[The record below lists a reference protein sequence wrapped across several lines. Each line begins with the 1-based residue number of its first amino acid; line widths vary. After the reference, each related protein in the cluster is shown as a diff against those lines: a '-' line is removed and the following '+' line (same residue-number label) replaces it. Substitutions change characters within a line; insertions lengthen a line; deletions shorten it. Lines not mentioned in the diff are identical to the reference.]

1 MSVVTPWR
9 DVSRSDKEFTILEWS
24 FTLKKMKQFLLT
36 TPLLFISLL
45 FTSCN
50 KPSEVV
56 GFTPSI
62 IPKPNQMEM
71 RKGSFTF
78 NKNTTVFAEDEF
90 KIASGFLRNFL
101 QKGAGLGIEKSSK
114 NKASI
119 IFEKDSSQVSEGY
132 SLAVSEYDII
142 VKAADASGAFY
153 AVQTLRQL
161 LPVDLERINSTPYRE
176 IIIPQVLITDAP
188 KFEYRGMHLD
198 VGRHFF
204 NKEFIKEYIANLS
217 MLKMNYFHW
226 HLTEDQGWRIE
237 IKQYPKL
244 TSHAAYREETL
255 IGHYN
260 DLPQRFDGR
269 RYGGYYTQEDIKEI
283 VTFAAEHN
291 VTIIPEIEMPGHAQA
306 AISAYPEL
314 GCTGEEVPV
323 ATKWGIFENI
333 YCPNE
338 ETFTF
343 LKNVLTEVMELFP
356 GEYIHI
362 GGDEAPKKQWKNC
375 RHCQKLI
382 KDLDLKDED
391 GLQSYFI
398 KKMEKFINS
407 KGKKIIGWDEILEGG
422 LAPNATVMSWRGTQ
436 GAVEAA
442 KEGHDVILTPGSHA
456 YFDHYQANYS
466 DEPLA
471 IGGFL
476 PLKKVFGFNPV
487 PEELTTEE
495 ATYVLGAQGNV
506 WTEYMTTT
514 DQVEYMVFPRMIA
527 MSEVVWSGASND
539 METDYPEFLSRL
551 ESFMKRMDA
560 LSINYAN
567 HLYDVSGSVIK
578 HNDSVFYELKTP
590 TEGKEIRYSINK
602 SAEQKYSQ
610 PILIF
615 EDTQLDAQLYDEM
628 EKIGRPYSETIRF
641 HKAINGKV
649 TLNVKPHHSYNS
661 GGAAALING
670 ISGSDTRYGDKEWL
684 GFWGD
689 DVEITID
696 LKEETKLNSISL
708 RFYNANGQWIYAPK
722 EISFSCVLPNGNNVS
737 DRIEIKTD
745 EGTKLVTAK
754 FDLSLY
760 PNLISKNLIL
770 KIPNYGTIPT
780 GHQGAGNKAWTFID
794 EIIIE

>member
-1 MSVVTPWR
+1 
-9 DVSRSDKEFTILEWS
+9 
-24 FTLKKMKQFLLT
+24 MKPSLIAI
-36 TPLLFISLL
+36 PLFFVYLF
-45 FTSCN
+45 FTSCD
-50 KPSEVV
+50 KPSDVLK
-56 GFTPSI
+56 FTPPI
-62 IPKPNQMEM
+62 IPKPTQMQVKE
-71 RKGSFTF
+71 GNFPF
-78 NKNTTVFAEDEF
+78 NNSTTIFAEDEF
-90 KIASGFLRNFL
+90 NIAVDFLQSFLR
-101 QKGAGLGIEKSSK
+101 KGAGLEIEKASK
-114 NKASI
+114 DKATVV
-119 IFEKDSSQVSEGY
+119 FKKDTLQAAEGY
-132 SLAVSEYDII
+132 SLTVSEYKIT
-142 VKAADASGAFY
+142 VKAADAGGAFY

-161 LPVDLERINSTPYRE
+161 LPVDLERINSVPDQE
-176 IIIPQVLITDAP
+176 FLIPLVQITDAP
-188 KFEYRGMHLD
+188 KFKYRGMHLD

-204 NKEFIKEYIANLS
+204 DKEFIKEYIANLS

-244 TSHAAYREETL
+244 TSHAAYRKETL

-260 DLPQRFDGR
+260 VRPHQFDGL
-269 RYGGYYTQEDIKEI
+269 RYGGYYTQEEIIEI
-283 VTFAAEHN
+283 VAFATEHN

-314 GCTGEEVPV
+314 GCTGEKVSV

-362 GGDEAPKKQWKNC
+362 GGDEAPKKQWENC

-382 KDLDLKDED
+382 KDLNLKDEN

-398 KKMEKFINS
+398 KTIEKYINS

-422 LAPNATVMSWRGTQ
+422 LAPNATVMSWRGIQ

-456 YFDHYQANYS
+456 YFDHYQADYS

-476 PLKKVFGFNPV
+476 PLKKVYGFNPV
-487 PEELTTEE
+487 PNELTTEE
-495 ATYVLGAQGNV
+495 AVYVLGAQGNV

-514 DQVEYMVFPRMIA
+514 EQVEYMVFPRILA

-539 METDYPEFLSRL
+539 LETDYPEFLTRL

-567 HLYDVSGSVIK
+567 HLYDVSGLVIK
-578 HNDSVFYELKTP
+578 RNDSVFYELKTP
-590 TEGKEIRYSINK
+590 TIGKEIRYSINN
-602 SAEQKYSQ
+602 SVEQEYDR
-610 PILIF
+610 PILIS
-615 EDTQLDAQLYDEM
+615 ENTQLDAQLYKEI
-628 EKIGRPYSETIRF
+628 EKVGRPFSETIRF

-649 TLNVKPHHSYNS
+649 TLNVPPNQAYDA
-661 GGAAALING
+661 GGKEALING

-696 LKEETKLNSISL
+696 LKEETELRSISL
-708 RFYNANGQWIYAPK
+708 RFYNAKGQWIHAPK
-722 EISFSCVLPNGNNVS
+722 EISFSCVLPDGTKVFDS
-737 DRIEIKTD
+737 IEIKAD
-745 EGTKLVTAK
+745 RDRKLISIE
-754 FDLSLY
+754 FNFSNY
-760 PNLISKNLIL
+760 PILISKNIIL
-770 KIPNYGTIPT
+770 KIPNYGTIPS
-780 GHQGAGNKAWTFID
+780 GFQGAGNKAWTFID

>member
-1 MSVVTPWR
+1 MKLLVFSVFWFLIFNLFLSCDPSVEIDIT
-9 DVSRSDKEFTILEWS
+9 
-24 FTLKKMKQFLLT
+24 TLT
-36 TPLLFISLL
+36 
-45 FTSCN
+45 
-50 KPSEVV
+50 
-56 GFTPSI
+56 I
-62 IPKPNQMEM
+62 IPKPTQIDVRE
-71 RKGSFTF
+71 GSFAF

-90 KIASGFLRNFL
+90 KIASDFLRNFL
-101 QKGAGLGIEKSSK
+101 QKGAGLGIEKSRK

-132 SLAVSEYDII
+132 SLAVSEYNII

-204 NKEFIKEYIANLS
+204 DKEFIKEYIANLS

-260 DLPQRFDGR
+260 DLPQRFDGQ

-283 VTFAAEHN
+283 VAFAVEHN

-314 GCTGEEVPV
+314 GCTGEEVAV

-356 GEYIHI
+356 GKYIHI
-362 GGDEAPKKQWKNC
+362 GGDEAPKKQWKTC

-456 YFDHYQANYS
+456 YFDHYQADVS

-476 PLKKVFGFNPV
+476 PLKKVYGFNPV

-495 ATYVLGAQGNV
+495 AIYVLGAQGNV

-610 PILIF
+610 PILIS

-649 TLNVKPHHSYNS
+649 TLNVAPNEAYNT
-661 GGAAALING
+661 GGKEALING

-684 GFWGD
+684 GFWGE

-696 LKEETKLNSISL
+696 LGKLTEITKISI
-708 RFYNANGQWIYAPK
+708 RFYNANEQWIYAPAQIIVVVHLEDGRLVHTLA
-722 EISFSCVLPNGNNVS
+722 EIHKNK
-737 DRIEIKTD
+737 D
-745 EGTKLVTAK
+745 GTKEAI
-754 FDLSLY
+754 LSVFGKDSTVKAQ
-760 PNLISKNLIL
+760 IIVI
-770 KIPNYGTIPT
+770 KIPNYGTIPN
-780 GHQGAGNKAWTFID
+780 GFQGAGNKAWTFID